1 MRLTESP
8 LITKKLAALALFWV
22 TAAGVLGLAVT
33 ASLAAPKPAPA
44 PAPPTTTTV
53 VDTTP
58 PPAPVFADKPA
69 DPSTGRNAHF
79 TLSDDEANVTF
90 RCRLDG
96 GSFGTCNK
104 EVNYNNLDF
113 GEHCLDARAADAAG
127 NLSPVTT
134 WCWSIVLQGGFPISG
149 SITQPFAPGVTRPLN
164 LVIGN
169 PFSFTI
175 RVTSV
180 AVSVGSTDKDGCVG
194 TANFTVTKG
203 LTSTVDV
210 PRNTTRSLQQL
221 GIDESAWPTVTMP
234 NLATNQDACKGAT
247 LSLTYTGQAT
257 RP

>member
-1 MRLTESP
+1 MQLTET
-8 LITKKLAALALFWV
+8 LITRKVATLAALWLAG
-22 TAAGVLGLAVT
+22 AGVVGLAAT
-33 ASLAAPKPAPA
+33 SSLAAPKPAPVA
-44 PAPPTTTTV
+44 TTTTTV
-53 VDTTP
+53 ADTTP

-69 DPSTGRNAHF
+69 DPSTSKNAHF
-79 TLSDDEANVTF
+79 TLSNAEANVTF

-96 GSFGTCNK
+96 GSFGTCTK

-113 GEHCLDARAADAAG
+113 GEHCLDVRAADAAG
-127 NLSPVTT
+127 NLSPVST

-180 AVSVGSTDKDGCVG
+180 TVTVGSTNRPGCVG

-221 GIDESAWPTVTMP
+221 GVAESAWPALTMP
-234 NLATNQDACKGAT
+234 NLAVNQDACKGAT
-247 LSLTYTGQAT
+247 LSLTYAGQAT
-257 RP
+257 KP